1 MGGLRG
7 GCRAMPAR
15 ANVGAGFG
23 AGVKKSTLLK
33 PSYHFYSAHESGL
46 ATLSASCASGAPTM
60 AISSK
65 ARKPNGA
72 SKTSRPIT
80 LKHLAATLAEEH
92 QLTKR
97 AGEAAISLALS
108 QSILR
113 RANESVLRASVSCKV
128 RKRAA

>member
-1 MGGLRG
+1 M
-7 GCRAMPAR
+7 A
-15 ANVGAGFG
+15 
-23 AGVKKSTLLK
+23 
-33 PSYHFYSAHESGL
+33 
-46 ATLSASCASGAPTM
+46 LSAEAKRPT
-60 AISSK
+60 A
-65 ARKPNGA
+65 AAKPNR
-72 SKTSRPIT
+72 TVT
-80 LKHLAATLAEEH
+80 LKHLAAALAEEH

>member
-1 MGGLRG
+1 MSILTAP
-7 GCRAMPAR
+7 RAISRSTRLAGR
-15 ANVGAGFG
+15 A
-23 AGVKKSTLLK
+23 S
-33 PSYHFYSAHESGL
+33 SAH
-46 ATLSASCASGAPTM
+46 
-60 AISSK
+60 
-65 ARKPNGA
+65 NGA
-72 SKTSRPIT
+72 SSRKQETNRSSKTSRPVT
-80 LKHLAATLAEEH
+80 LKHLAAALAEEH